1 MIADR
6 YACTGSLDMTSPSPI
21 MMSTEATAENF
32 DEKAY
37 LVQNGDVAR
46 AIKAGMFASAW
57 DHFIRTG
64 QQEHR
69 RQRLLPR

>member
-1 MIADR
+1 
-6 YACTGSLDMTSPSPI
+6 

-37 LVQNGDVAR
+37 LVQNGDVAH